1 MTFSEFIQICHL
13 FMGSG
18 CKKYEYPQYISHLFM
33 AEPPE
38 SGIDAERDEKEQYYP
53 FHLDKNSLGKIFRG
67 ADAVSKK
74 DASKIESCFN
84 PVGFI
89 DKFDELPVDTREQMI
104 SDFEKKG
111 VKFGDSEPSEIL
123 VAEFKEIVFSIAQG
137 SQGST
142 NQNVPRVDA
151 RGQSIREIEPASVYL
166 DKAANMIVIGETK
179 IKVTPILMTDEIR
192 PEEQKYIAAL
202 SEVYDE
208 KKREEKLTIA
218 GPMPDAFYDE
228 DLQSQRQFFFDA
240 ESVYQ
245 AVRDAFQDGDQE
257 FDIMKK
263 EAYEGIRETYIG
275 QYSDGFE
282 RLRQVLIK
290 ITNTSF
296 QRTELVKFTHLIGNS
311 EKKGICH
318 MLVEDKRIKS
328 WVNRF

>member
-1 MTFSEFIQICHL
+1 MRDGCH
-13 FMGSG
+13 
-18 CKKYEYPQYISHLFM
+18 KYEYPQHISALFM
-33 AEPPE
+33 IEPPE
-38 SGIDAERDEKEQYYP
+38 TGIYAKRDEMESYYP
-53 FHLDKNSLGKIFRG
+53 FHHPHNTLGKIFRG
-67 ADAVSKK
+67 DDAVSQN
-74 DASKIESCFN
+74 DASKIISFFN

-89 DKFDELPVDTREQMI
+89 DRFDALPEDTKEKMI
-104 SDFEKKG
+104 SDFQKKG
-111 VKFGDSEPSEIL
+111 IKFGESEASEIL

-142 NQNVPRVDA
+142 SQNVPRVDA
-151 RGQSIREIEPASVYL
+151 RGRLIGEIAPTSVFL
-166 DKAANMIVIGETK
+166 DRTANMIVIGETK

-202 SEVYDE
+202 LEAYAE
-208 KKREEKLTIA
+208 LKHTEKLTIEDL
-218 GPMPDAFYDE
+218 MHDYCFLYE
-228 DLQSQRQFFFDA
+228 DLQNQRQFFFDA
-240 ESVYQ
+240 ASVYQ

-257 FDIMKK
+257 FDILKK

-318 MLVEDKRIKS
+318 MLVEDKRIRS